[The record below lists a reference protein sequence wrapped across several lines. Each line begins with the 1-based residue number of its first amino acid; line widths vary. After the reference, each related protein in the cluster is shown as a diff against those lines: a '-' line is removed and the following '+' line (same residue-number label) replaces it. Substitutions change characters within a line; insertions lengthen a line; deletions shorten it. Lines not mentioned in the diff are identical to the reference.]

1 MANQNY
7 RNQVKLLLDVLPVVA
22 EEKCFALHGGTAINL
37 FIRDMPR
44 LSVDIDL
51 TYIPVEDRETS
62 IANINDTLQRIKSAI
77 EKSVPGTFVEHKT
90 ANAKLQISNRD
101 ASIKLE
107 VNLTK
112 RGIYKSTEE
121 RPLCEKAQK
130 DFDVFCVMPVVSLGL
145 LYGGKI
151 CAALDRQHPRDLFDV
166 KYLLENEG
174 FTDDIKE
181 GFLFCLLGSDRPIN
195 EVLRPNFQDQRSA
208 LTNQFDGMTAD
219 PFSYEEYEQIREN
232 LVKTIHERLTDE
244 DKAFLLAF
252 KNLVPDW
259 SRLNFADFPSIKWKL
274 QNLQK
279 LKDSN
284 PGKHAELYEALKKK
298 LDATD

>member
-1 MANQNY
+1 MATHNY
-7 RNQVKLLLDVLPVVA
+7 KNQVRLLLDVLPVVA
-22 EEKCFALHGGTAINL
+22 KEKCFALHGGTAINL
-37 FIRDMPR
+37 FIREMPR

-51 TYIPVEDRETS
+51 TYIPIEDRDTS
-62 IANINDTLQRIKSAI
+62 IANINDALQRIKSGI
-77 EKSVPGTFVEHKT
+77 ENSVSGTVVEHK
-90 ANAKLQISNRD
+90 ADRAKLQISNKD
-101 ASIKLE
+101 ANIKLE

-112 RGIYKSTEE
+112 RGIYKATED
-121 RPLCEKAQK
+121 RQLCEKAQK
-130 DFDVFCVMPVVSLGL
+130 DFEVFCVMPVVSLGL

-208 LTNQFDGMTAD
+208 LVNQFEGMTAE
-219 PFSYEEYEQIREN
+219 PFTYEEYEQIREK
-232 LVKTIHERLTDE
+232 LIKTIHERLTDE
-244 DKAFLLAF
+244 DKEFLLAF
-252 KNLVPDW
+252 KNLKPDW
-259 SRLNFADFPSIKWKL
+259 GKLNFADFPSIKWKL

-279 LKDSN
+279 LKESN
-284 PGKHAELYEALKKK
+284 PDKHAELYEALKRKI
-298 LDATD
+298 DTTG